1 MNNDIVLSSINSVIN
16 YNRRYCLQLDNT
28 VYTELM
34 NKIKNRI
41 ELSTDDI
48 DLVLHCLKLSVNMLK
63 K

>member
-28 VYTELM
+28 IYTELID
-34 NKIKNRI
+34 KVKNRI

-48 DLVLHCLKLSVNMLK
+48 DLVLHCLKLSVNMLRK
-63 K
+63 